1 MEDIDV
7 FLGFMCLIL
16 IIFYLFSCSKN
27 SQITFAENLQIKKQF
42 TKYNF
47 DIQLIPAQAKLFKR
61 TLENGKMPS
70 LLVET
75 GGSLEITLTVPLS
88 CAISVPIS

>member
-7 FLGFMCLIL
+7 FHVFNSDNI
-16 IIFYLFSCSKN
+16 YLFSCSRN

-61 TLENGKMPS
+61 TLENGEMPS
-70 LLVET
+70 LLVE
-75 GGSLEITLTVPLS
+75 GHLKLRLQSL
-88 CAISVPIS
+88 